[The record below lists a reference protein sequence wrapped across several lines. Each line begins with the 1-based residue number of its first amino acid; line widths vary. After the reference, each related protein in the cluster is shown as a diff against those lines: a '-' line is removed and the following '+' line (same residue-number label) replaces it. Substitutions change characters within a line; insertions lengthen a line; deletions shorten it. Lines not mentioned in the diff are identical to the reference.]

1 MAGDRVELAC
11 DVSTTTAA
19 PDSSDYQ
26 QHERTDP
33 GAPMSSRRTTLS
45 SRLPG
50 QHRRH
55 GPESELELERHRL
68 ARSRRYRPNVDD
80 SAFPVHSQE
89 ALDQELHLHH
99 PAVTADGGYLV
110 LWFIE
115 PDRKPFYR
123 YFQITMK
130 RTV

>member
-19 PDSSDYQ
+19 LDSDYQ
-26 QHERTDP
+26 QHEASYPAAT
-33 GAPMSSRRTTLS
+33 AAIVSRRTALS
-45 SRLPG
+45 TRLTG

-55 GPESELELERHRL
+55 GPELERHRMG
-68 ARSRRYRPNVDD
+68 RSRRYNRQNGDD
-80 SAFPVHSQE
+80 SPAHSHE
-89 ALDQELHLHH
+89 ALDHDLHLHH
-99 PAVTADGGYLV
+99 PAATADGGYLV

-123 YFQITMK
+123 YNQNE
-130 RTV
+130 